1 MVLKW
6 EEYCQIHTGH
16 SRCELS
22 TLHDIL
28 QKCGSTLTLTTCY
41 KSPHLSFYISGRAHI
56 LSKTT
61 ITKKQPIEKPNN
73 LNLLNTVPIENGFH
87 FFTELGKF
95 TGITATSTLEFA
107 EKIQIIPIQSVTFHF
122 QRQDFQK
129 WLKNTI
135 GDEELATRINQ
146 IKAGFQDENLRK
158 ALSTTVQN
166 RITELQQHS

>member
-1 MVLKW
+1 M
-6 EEYCQIHTGH
+6 
-16 SRCELS
+16 
-22 TLHDIL
+22 
-28 QKCGSTLTLTTCY
+28 
-41 KSPHLSFYISGRAHI
+41 PHI
-56 LSKTT
+56 LSKTAT
-61 ITKKQPIEKPNN
+61 IKTQPNEKQNH

-95 TGITATSTLEFA
+95 TGITATSTVEFA
-107 EKIQIIPIQSVTFHF
+107 EKLQTVPIQSVTFHF

-146 IKAGFQDENLRK
+146 IKAGFQGENLRK
-158 ALSTTVQN
+158 ALSTAVQN

>member
-1 MVLKW
+1 VPLQSQLVIRL
-6 EEYCQIHTGH
+6 Y
-16 SRCELS
+16 RLS
-22 TLHDIL
+22 
-28 QKCGSTLTLTTCY
+28 S
-41 KSPHLSFYISGRAHI
+41 YISGRANI
-56 LSKTT
+56 LSKTAT
-61 ITKKQPIEKPNN
+61 IKTQHIEKQKD
-73 LNLLNTVPIENGFH
+73 LNLLNTVTFENGFH

-95 TGITATSTLEFA
+95 TGITATSTVEFA
-107 EKIQIIPIQSVTFHF
+107 EKLQTVPIQSVTFHF